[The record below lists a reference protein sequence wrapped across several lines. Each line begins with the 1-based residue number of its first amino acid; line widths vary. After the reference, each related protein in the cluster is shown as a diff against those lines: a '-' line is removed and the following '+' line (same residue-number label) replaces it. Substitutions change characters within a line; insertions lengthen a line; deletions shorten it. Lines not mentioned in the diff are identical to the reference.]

1 MIKLI
6 KNVKV
11 FRDGEWKDTEIL
23 IAGTSIEKVAD
34 KIDVSYSGMEVIDG
48 QGMKAIPGLIDQ
60 HVHVT
65 GGGGEG
71 SFVTQVPGLSLSA
84 PVKAGVTTIVG
95 VLGTDGITR
104 SVENLVAKTKA
115 LNEFGITAY
124 CLTGSYQYP
133 SPTLTGSVLRDIT
146 FINEIIGV
154 KTCISDHRASY
165 MSMEEFRRVAAD
177 ARVAGLMAGKV
188 GEVHIHMGLDPRGLS
203 PVFEVLDNSQIP
215 VSTFRPT
222 HCEKCM
228 DDAIKFMNM
237 GGYAD
242 FTAKDHIM
250 DETLEKLSRIYAEAP
265 KGHATLST
273 DGNGSMPIWNDKNE
287 MIGIGAGKITALFN
301 VIRGLYQK
309 KDIPLEEALKLATE
323 NPAKALKLFPRK
335 GQLADGAD
343 ADIVFLDEDL
353 NIDTVFAMG
362 KLMLKGGKM
371 QVPVNFE
378 AAE

>member
-11 FRDGEWKDTEIL
+11 FRDGEWKDSEIL
-23 IAGTSIEKVAD
+23 VSGNSIEKIAD
-34 KIDVSYSGMEVIDG
+34 KVAISYAGVERIDG
-48 QGMKAIPGLIDQ
+48 KGMKAIPGLIDQ

-71 SFVTQVPGLSLSA
+71 SFVTQVPGLKLSA

-133 SPTLTGSVLRDIT
+133 SPTLTGSVLKDIT
-146 FINEIIGV
+146 FIKEIIGV

-177 ARVAGLMAGKV
+177 ARVAGLMSGKV
-188 GEVHIHMGLDPRGLS
+188 GEVHIHMGLDPRGLA
-203 PVFEVLDNSQIP
+203 PVFEVLENSQIP

-222 HCEKCM
+222 HCEKCV
-228 DDAIKFMNM
+228 DDAIKFTKM

-250 DETLEKLSRIYAEAP
+250 DETLEKLDRVLRECP
-265 KGHATLST
+265 DGHITLST
-273 DGNGSMPIWNDKNE
+273 DGNGSMPVWNDKNE
-287 MIGIGAGKITALFN
+287 MIGIGAGKISALFN
-301 VIRGLYQK
+301 VVRGLVQK
-309 KDIPLEEALKLATE
+309 KGYKLEDALKIATV
-323 NPAKALKLFPRK
+323 NPAKALKFDTK
-335 GQLADGAD
+335 GVLAEGYD
-343 ADIVFLDEDL
+343 ADIVLLTDDL
-353 NIDTVFAMG
+353 QIDTVFAMG

-371 QVPVNFE
+371 QVRVNFE
-378 AAE
+378 DAE